1 VWVQTDLSRISPNRL
16 FGTALTAVFGG
27 LLILAS
33 ATTPAFAYLDP
44 GAGSMLLQGILAAVA
59 GSLFALKQYWRR
71 VASLLRRKIS
81 RDRTDNI
88 AG

>member
-1 VWVQTDLSRISPNRL
+1 MQTDLSRTSPNRL
-16 FGTALTAVFGG
+16 FGTVLTAGCGG

-44 GAGSMLLQGILAAVA
+44 GDGSMLLQAILAAVA
-59 GSLFALKQYWRR
+59 GSVFALKHYWRR
-71 VASLLRRKIS
+71 LASLFRRKP
-81 RDRTDNI
+81 RREQTDDI

>member
-1 VWVQTDLSRISPNRL
+1 VQADLSGTSPNRL
-16 FGTALTAVFGG
+16 FGTVLTAVFGG

-44 GAGSMLLQGILAAVA
+44 GAGSMLLQGILAAAA
-59 GSLFALKQYWRR
+59 GSVFALKQYWRR
-71 VASLLRRKIS
+71 MVSLLRRKPR
-81 RDRTDNI
+81 RDQTDNI

>member
-1 VWVQTDLSRISPNRL
+1 L
-16 FGTALTAVFGG
+16 FGTVLTAVFGG

-44 GAGSMLLQGILAAVA
+44 GAGSMLLQGMLAVVA
-59 GSLFALKQYWRR
+59 GSVIALKQHWYR
-71 VASLLRRKIS
+71 VASLLKRKS
-81 RDRTDNI
+81 PRDQTTDDI

>member
-1 VWVQTDLSRISPNRL
+1 L

-44 GAGSMLLQGILAAVA
+44 GAGSMLLQGIVAAVA
-59 GSLFALKQYWRR
+59 GGIFALKQTWRR
-71 VASLLRRKIS
+71 LASLLRWKPR
-81 RDRTDNI
+81 RDQTDNI

>member
-1 VWVQTDLSRISPNRL
+1 VQADLSGTSLNRL
-16 FGTALTAVFGG
+16 FGTVLTAVFGG
-27 LLILAS
+27 LLILAL

-59 GSLFALKQYWRR
+59 GSVFALKQYWRR
-71 VASLLRRKIS
+71 IASFLRRNPR
-81 RDRTDNI
+81 RDQTDDI

>member
-1 VWVQTDLSRISPNRL
+1 VQTDLSGTSPNRL
-16 FGTALTAVFGG
+16 FGTALTAVVGG

-44 GAGSMLLQGILAAVA
+44 GAGSMALQAILATVA
-59 GSLFALKQYWRR
+59 GSVFALKQYWRR
-71 VASLLRRKIS
+71 VASLLRRKP
-81 RDRTDNI
+81 RHDQTDDI

>member
-1 VWVQTDLSRISPNRL
+1 VWVQENLSGKLPNRF
-16 FGTALTAVFGG
+16 FGTALAAAVGG

-44 GAGSMLLQGILAAVA
+44 GAGSMLLQGMLAAVA
-59 GSLFALKQYWRR
+59 GSIFALKQYWGQ
-71 VASLLRRKIS
+71 VVSLFRRKP
-81 RDRTDNI
+81 REQTDDI

>member
-1 VWVQTDLSRISPNRL
+1 VKVQLHLL
-16 FGTALTAVFGG
+16 FGTVFTVVLGA

-44 GAGSMLLQGILAAVA
+44 GAGSMLLQGLLAVVA
-59 GSLFALKQYWRR
+59 GSIFALKQYWNR
-71 VASLLRRKIS
+71 VAAFLRRKPR
-81 RDRTDNI
+81 RDQTDDI

>member
-1 VWVQTDLSRISPNRL
+1 VWVQADLSRTSLNRL
-16 FGTALTAVFGG
+16 FGTALTVVVGG

-44 GAGSMLLQGILAAVA
+44 GDGSMLLQAILAAVA
-59 GSLFALKQYWRR
+59 GSVFALKHYWRR
-71 VASLLRRKIS
+71 LVSLFRRKPR
-81 RDRTDNI
+81 RDQIDDI

>member
-1 VWVQTDLSRISPNRL
+1 VWVQADLSGISRNRL

-59 GSLFALKQYWRR
+59 GSVFALKQYWRR
-71 VASLLRRKIS
+71 VASLLRRKPR
-81 RDRTDNI
+81 RDPTDNI

>member
-1 VWVQTDLSRISPNRL
+1 L
-16 FGTALTAVFGG
+16 FGTALTAAVGG

-44 GAGSMLLQGILAAVA
+44 GAGSMLLQGMLAAVA
-59 GSLFALKQYWRR
+59 GSAFALKQHWRR
-71 VASLLRRKIS
+71 VASLFRRKS
-81 RDRTDNI
+81 RRDQTDDI

>member
-1 VWVQTDLSRISPNRL
+1 MWVQENLSGKSPNRL

-44 GAGSMLLQGILAAVA
+44 GAGSMLLQGTLAAVA
-59 GSLFALKQYWRR
+59 GSAFALKQYWRR
-71 VASLLRRKIS
+71 VVALLRRS
-81 RDRTDNI
+81 PRREQTDDT

>member
-1 VWVQTDLSRISPNRL
+1 L
-16 FGTALTAVFGG
+16 FGTALTAVVGG

-44 GAGSMLLQGILAAVA
+44 GAGSMLLQGMLAVVA
-59 GSLFALKQYWRR
+59 GSVFALKQYWSR
-71 VASLLRRKIS
+71 VVSLLRWKPRHEQ
-81 RDRTDNI
+81 TDDI

>member
-1 VWVQTDLSRISPNRL
+1 VQADLSGIPPNRL
-16 FGTALTAVFGG
+16 FGSALTAVVGG

-44 GAGSMLLQGILAAVA
+44 GAGSMLLQAILAAVA
-59 GSLFALKQYWRR
+59 GSVFALKQTWSR
-71 VASLLRRKIS
+71 VASLLRRKPR
-81 RDRTDNI
+81 RDQADDI

>member
-1 VWVQTDLSRISPNRL
+1 L
-16 FGTALTAVFGG
+16 FGGVLAAVFGG

-44 GAGSMLLQGILAAVA
+44 GAGSMLLQAILAAVA
-59 GSLFALKQYWRR
+59 GSVFALKQYWRR
-71 VASLLRRKIS
+71 VVSLFRRKPR
-81 RDRTDNI
+81 RDQIDDI

>member
-1 VWVQTDLSRISPNRL
+1 MSGTSPNRL
-16 FGTALTAVFGG
+16 FGTALTAVVGG

-44 GAGSMLLQGILAAVA
+44 GAGSMLLQGILAAAA
-59 GSLFALKQYWRR
+59 GSVFALKQYWRR
-71 VASLLRRKIS
+71 VVCLLRRNP
-81 RDRTDNI
+81 RREQTDDI

>member
-1 VWVQTDLSRISPNRL
+1 L
-16 FGTALTAVFGG
+16 FGTALTAVVGG

-44 GAGSMLLQGILAAVA
+44 GAGSMLLQGMLAAVA
-59 GSLFALKQYWRR
+59 GSVFALKQYWRQ
-71 VASLLRRKIS
+71 VASLFRRKP
-81 RDRTDNI
+81 RHDQTDDI